1 MVSGAQPRHFL
12 WVGPLQQGYCRVA
25 LLAYYVQSMKYCR
38 HWLWHWQTANLQHWV
53 KVSPPINRWLMSSFG
68 QSWDNESVI
77 TCLVLR
83 MRLQARF
90 VSEKPKSCPPITPQ
104 QAYNTI
110 AAVSGAAVSL
120 NSCKVYNLIA
130 ARAMERDSRGW
141 EIGVCQPA
149 DLTTTSTRYFDSGI
163 QHFEGMIVASCDKA
177 FSTEAWSP
185 AEARG
190 ETSGQL

>member
-12 WVGPLQQGYCRVA
+12 WVEPLQQGYCRVA

-141 EIGVCQPA
+141 EIGLCQPA
-149 DLTTTSTRYFDSGI
+149 DLTTNHINSVFWLGNT
-163 QHFEGMIVASCDKA
+163 A
-177 FSTEAWSP
+177 F
-185 AEARG
+185 
-190 ETSGQL
+190 

>member
-12 WVGPLQQGYCRVA
+12 WVEPLQQGYCRVA

-77 TCLVLR
+77 TCLLLR

-120 NSCKVYNLIA
+120 NSCKVYILIA

-141 EIGVCQPA
+141 EC
-149 DLTTTSTRYFDSGI
+149 
-163 QHFEGMIVASCDKA
+163 ASH
-177 FSTEAWSP
+177 
-185 AEARG
+185 
-190 ETSGQL
+190 QI